1 MKKIIQILL
10 AFHARLILRKYH
22 PTVVAVTGSVG
33 KTSTRNAIAAVLDGR
48 FVVRSPEEN
57 YNNEFGVPLTVIGVK
72 TAGSSVIGWLKVLAK
87 AKMLWLFRDASY
99 PNLLA
104 LEYGI
109 DRPGDM
115 DALCKIAPPDVA
127 VFTAVSPVHAEYFDS
142 IEALAHEKAAIVR
155 HLKNGGVAILNGDDP
170 LVMAAA
176 AQVPPPHREPART
189 TFRSDG
195 EGTGVVVATVT
206 YGFSEGLDVR
216 AENYHVETHDIHHC
230 ETDQSFCEIH
240 FDLVIGD
247 ERAEVSL
254 PNLLGR
260 GQVYAALA
268 AAAVGRHFNMPLSE
282 IVAALRTLQPQAG
295 RMRPLPGIKETLI
308 LDDSYNAAPASMA
321 SALEVLRFFSPDE
334 SARRIAVLGKMAE
347 LGRYSENEHRLLG
360 MRAAEIADILVC
372 VNEEGRDT
380 RRGAIE
386 AGMNERN
393 VEFFAT
399 SAEAG
404 RWLDFNVKKG
414 DVVLV
419 KGSQSARMEKVV
431 KDLMA
436 EPLRAGELLVR
447 QYGAWVE
454 NT

>member
-1 MKKIIQILL
+1 MKRIIQFLL
-10 AFHARLILRKYH
+10 AFQARLVLRKYH

-48 FVVRSPEEN
+48 FRVRSPEEN
-57 YNNEFGVPLTVIGVK
+57 YNNEFGVPLTVIGAK
-72 TAGSSVIGWLKVLAK
+72 TPGASVIGWLKVHAK

-115 DALCKIAPPDVA
+115 DTLCKIAAPDVA
-127 VFTAVSPVHAEYFDS
+127 VFTAVSPVHAEYFNS
-142 IEALAHEKAAIVR
+142 IEALAYEKAAIVR
-155 HLKNGGVAILNGDDP
+155 HLKKGGIAILNGDDP
-170 LVMAAA
+170 LVMASV
-176 AQVPPPHREPART
+176 AQVPPPHGE
-189 TFRSDG
+189 

-206 YGFSEGLDVR
+206 YGFTEGLDVR
-216 AENYHVETHDIHHC
+216 AENYHVETHDILRC
-230 ETDQSFCEIH
+230 NAEQPFCEIH
-240 FDLVIGD
+240 FDLVVGD
-247 ERAEVSL
+247 ERAEVAL

-334 SARRIAVLGKMAE
+334 NARRIAVLGKMAE

-360 MRAAEIADILVC
+360 MRAAEVADILVC

-386 AGMNERN
+386 AGMDERN

-399 SAEAG
+399 SVEAG
-404 RWLDFNVKKG
+404 RWLDFNVK
-414 DVVLV
+414 
-419 KGSQSARMEKVV
+419 
-431 KDLMA
+431 
-436 EPLRAGELLVR
+436 
-447 QYGAWVE
+447 
-454 NT
+454 

>member
-1 MKKIIQILL
+1 MKRLIQSLL
-10 AFHARLILRKYH
+10 AIDARLILRKYH

-33 KTSTRNAIAAVLDGR
+33 KTSTRNAIAAVLGGR

-57 YNNEFGVPLTVIGVK
+57 YNNEFGVPLTVIGAK
-72 TAGSSVIGWLKVLAK
+72 TAGKSVVGWLKVFAK
-87 AKMLWLFRDASY
+87 AKRTWLFRDASY

-115 DALCKIAPPDVA
+115 DALCGIAPPDVA

-142 IEALAHEKAAIVR
+142 IETLAHEKAAIVR
-155 HLKNGGVAILNGDDP
+155 RLRPGGVAVVNGDDA
-170 LVMAAA
+170 LVMAAIEG
-176 AQVPPPHREPART
+176 HPAT
-189 TFRSDG
+189 
-195 EGTGVVVATVT
+195 T
-206 YGFSEGLDVR
+206 YGFSGGLDVR
-216 AENYHVETHDIHHC
+216 AENYHVETHDIRLC
-230 ETDQSFCEIH
+230 QPWETFCEIH

-247 ERAEVSL
+247 DRAEVVL

-268 AAAVGRHFNMPLSE
+268 AAAVGRYFKMPLAE

-334 SARRIAVLGKMAE
+334 GSRRVAVLGKMAE

-360 MRAAEIADILVC
+360 MRAAEVADILVC
-372 VNEEGRDT
+372 VGEESRDT

-386 AGMNERN
+386 AGMDEGN
-393 VEFFAT
+393 VEFFST
-399 SAEAG
+399 STEAG
-404 RWLDFNVKKG
+404 RWMDFNVKKG

-436 EPLRAGELLVR
+436 EPMRAEELLAR
-447 QYGAWVE
+447 QYGAWVDKA
-454 NT
+454 